1 MSRGHGWTFFQGRR
15 VDGWQT
21 HKKMINIVNHQ
32 VLVRIWKKGNL
43 HTLLVGMLTGMATC
57 GRQCEDSRK
66 LRIELPYDPVI
77 PLLGIYLGKKTKTL
91 IQKDICIPMF
101 VVSLPTVAKIQRQQ
115 TIEVSVNKWVDGEDT
130 LTQNGILLS
139 HEREWDFAI
148 CNNMDELEGYLAK
161 WNKSYRER

>member
-66 LRIELPYDPVI
+66 LRIELPYDPII
-77 PLLGIYLGKKTKTL
+77 PLLGIYLGKKNKNTNSKRYMHPNVCGIIAYSCQDTEATN
-91 IQKDICIPMF
+91 DRS
-101 VVSLPTVAKIQRQQ
+101 VRQQ
-115 TIEVSVNKWVDGEDT
+115 MSGWRRYTYTRCNITQPWKGVRFCHLQQHGWTWRVS
-130 LTQNGILLS
+130 
-139 HEREWDFAI
+139 
-148 CNNMDELEGYLAK
+148 C
-161 WNKSYRER
+161 